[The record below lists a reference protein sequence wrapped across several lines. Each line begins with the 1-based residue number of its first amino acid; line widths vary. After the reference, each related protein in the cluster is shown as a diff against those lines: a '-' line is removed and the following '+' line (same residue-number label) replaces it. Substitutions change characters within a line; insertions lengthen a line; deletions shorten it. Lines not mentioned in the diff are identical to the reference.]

1 MKPQKVYQF
10 TELDK
15 WSTYV
20 QTHMQKIQAETNN
33 DNGIEILLVANRG
46 ILGKWSEAIQQ
57 GYIEEYRDFYRLRE
71 ESNKANIAEH
81 RNHLN
86 SSD

>member
-1 MKPQKVYQF
+1 MNPLHVYQF

-33 DNGIEILLVANRG
+33 ENGVEILLVSNRG
-46 ILGKWSEAIQQ
+46 IVGKWSEAIQQ
-57 GYIEEYRDFYRLRE
+57 GYIEEYRDFDRLRE
-71 ESNKANIAEH
+71 ESNKANIATH
-81 RNHLN
+81 KNDL
-86 SSD
+86 SSRD